1 MPHQHR
7 SAVNTLPTGPGENA
21 LLKQDRLDAAMAGR
35 ARIQRLERHSEILTF
50 AAVLSLGIGFVVS
63 PMGILVGS
71 LVALGFMERRR
82 DRRKK
87 LRRLIADMEGNG
99 DSPGPIP

>member
-1 MPHQHR
+1 M
-7 SAVNTLPTGPGENA
+7 V
-21 LLKQDRLDAAMAGR
+21 RLRCEDSDLTSPM
-35 ARIQRLERHSEILTF
+35 STCEILTF

-63 PMGILVGS
+63 PIGILVGS

-87 LRRLIADMEGNG
+87 LQRLIADMEGNEKSAG
-99 DSPGPIP
+99 HIP